1 MANGDLIAKLRLD
14 SKEFD
19 TNINRSRRQVNDFQK
34 NTDSFAG
41 AGIKAFAGFAGG
53 VLAGAATLETFNKF
67 MNSTQTTGDLLGNNL
82 VALQGT
88 VDAFFVSLN
97 SGDWNAFSNGV
108 INAYRNMKAFADLM
122 DELEDKR
129 LALTFVSAD
138 NMKDLAR
145 FEEIIKDPNSTQQ
158 EKIDAAQNYKGIV
171 NFQAKRTKE
180 TNDLEIEALKKN
192 YSARSGMNIDL
203 GDMRYF
209 AANTNADANLTN
221 ESIETYKEH
230 LRLQKEFEKL
240 RKAAEYDAIN
250 NGYDPTKG
258 VQKEYADLKK
268 VSGEFFKQN
277 EFMIKQGFIAN
288 ESDENRKNLYKTLSL
303 ISKQEEDI
311 YLLQVKGNKLEKQ
324 AHKGKE
330 STNSPTKKPDEPAKE
345 GSIEELENKLTKL
358 KKDLKTAT
366 TDEARRM
373 IQVKINELE
382 KTIKE
387 LDDKLKKST
396 TTPDLL
402 KSSSKI
408 TGEKPLYK
416 SIKNDLNSGNIK
428 VQGVEPTKLLDTNK
442 EDLDYLNTMSNLMNS
457 IANTTGMASDN
468 FLGYTANVL
477 SGIGQLL
484 PQLFQV
490 FAIKSKIAIADS
502 AALPPPL
509 NIIAMGATAAALA
522 STIAGLPKFENGG
535 IVPGT
540 SFSGDKVLASV
551 NSGEM
556 ILNKSQQSNLFGL
569 LNSSRGVSSTV
580 GGAGEV
586 QFKVQGKDLI
596 GVLNNY
602 NNKFSRI

>member
-19 TNINRSRRQVNDFQK
+19 TNINRSRRQVTDFQK

-41 AGIKAFAGFAGG
+41 AGVKAFGAFATG

-67 MNSTQTTGDLLGNNL
+67 MNSTQTTGDLLANNM
-82 VALQGT
+82 VALGGT

-97 SGDWNAFSNGV
+97 SGDWNAFSDGV

-145 FEEIIKDPNSTQQ
+145 FEEIIKDPNSTRQQ
-158 EKIDAAQNYKGIV
+158 KIDAAQNYQGVV
-171 NFQAKRTKE
+171 NYQSKKTKDVIN
-180 TNDLEIEALKKN
+180 TEIEALKKN

-203 GDMRYF
+203 DDMRYF

-221 ESIETYKEH
+221 ESINTYKEH
-230 LRLQKEFEKL
+230 LRLQAEFEKL

-250 NGYDPTKG
+250 NGYDPTRG
-258 VQKEYADLKK
+258 VQKEYAELKK

-277 EFMIKQGFIAN
+277 EFMIKQGFLAN
-288 ESDENRKNLYKTLSL
+288 ESDEARKNLYKTLSS

-311 YLLQVKGNKLEKQ
+311 YLLQVKSNKLEKQ
-324 AHKGKE
+324 AHKGNE
-330 STNSPTKKPDEPAKE
+330 SGLSNSNKPTKPEAKE
-345 GSIEELENKLTKL
+345 GSIEELENQLTKL
-358 KKDLKTAT
+358 KSELKLAT

-396 TTPDLL
+396 TTPELL

-408 TGEKPLYK
+408 NGEKPVFK
-416 SIKNDLNSGNIK
+416 SIKNDLKSGNIK

-442 EDLDYLNTMSNLMNS
+442 DDLDYLNTMSNLMNS
-457 IANTTGMASDN
+457 IASSTGMASDN

-477 SGIGQLL
+477 SGVGQLL

-535 IVPGT
+535 IVGGN
-540 SFSGDKVLASV
+540 SFSGDKILARLNTGEAV
-551 NSGEM
+551 FTKNHQNRLFNMLNSG
-556 ILNKSQQSNLFGL
+556 S
-569 LNSSRGVSSTV
+569 V
-580 GGAGEV
+580 GGYGASNNKLELEV
-586 QFKVQGKDLI
+586 SGKKLVA
-596 GVLNNY
+596 VLNNY